1 MKACLKAVCGFFLK
15 VFKSL
20 FPEHTANSYH
30 GKSELTHRKL
40 GS

>member
-20 FPEHTANSYH
+20 FPEHTETLIMVSLN
-30 GKSELTHRKL
+30 
-40 GS
+40 